1 MQFLVAGGL
10 FVLYWFV
17 ARPGFYNIVGGDNP
31 LAGVI
36 GLSLL
41 YFIVAGL
48 VQAYA
53 FDPLFVYLFVKQVS
67 EAGFGNRSEQDRED
81 MILFGKG
88 LYWSVIFTMYFLV
101 VKPSL
106 KSKYE
111 AKPKVEAS

>member
-1 MQFLVAGGL
+1 MVAGGL

-17 ARPGFYNIVGGDNP
+17 AKPGFYKIVGGNNP

-53 FDPLFVYLFVKQVS
+53 FDPLFVALFVK
-67 EAGFGNRSEQDRED
+67 
-81 MILFGKG
+81 
-88 LYWSVIFTMYFLV
+88 
-101 VKPSL
+101 
-106 KSKYE
+106 
-111 AKPKVEAS
+111 